1 LAKADSKA
9 FMLLEGYSAILM
21 VTAVIIG
28 YQNMGLDGAGWGL
41 VITGLVDLI
50 VIYLFA
56 HFRYHYVITSQVIC
70 YVVYQLP
77 LAILAFIST
86 RLFIGT
92 TYWVIGIILTIV
104 SLGVSIFI
112 LHKKTSL
119 WNKLISRWKSKVSY

>member
-1 LAKADSKA
+1 
-9 FMLLEGYSAILM
+9 MLLEGYSAILM

-56 HFRYHYVITSQVIC
+56 HFRYHYVITSQVIR

-104 SLGVSIFI
+104 SFGVSIFI